1 VIPSRNR
8 TFVEAKTTVTADFK
22 KAESIKLMN
31 EAGEKIHQSIKDGKE
46 LEEVGKE
53 NNLAVTNLGPFDSVG
68 GAIPGLANKANREDV
83 RTQALGLDVGAIS
96 ELITSSTDSSDLAS
110 EEAAFVVKLTGKNA
124 VSKDRFDAE
133 FAGYLKSARSAAASQ
148 SYFAWLRDE
157 TEKLF
162 KYSLKTYVDGEG
174 DIVKTY
180 VDGEGDI
187 VGDVGDGF
195 YKQGTTVTLIA
206 KPAAN
211 FVFKE
216 WSGALIINTG
226 SATNEVTVSSN
237 SSVTASFVPRDA
249 N

>member
-1 VIPSRNR
+1 
-8 TFVEAKTTVTADFK
+8 
-22 KAESIKLMN
+22 
-31 EAGEKIHQSIKDGKE
+31 
-46 LEEVGKE
+46 
-53 NNLAVTNLGPFDSVG
+53 
-68 GAIPGLANKANREDV
+68 
-83 RTQALGLDVGAIS
+83 
-96 ELITSSTDSSDLAS
+96 
-110 EEAAFVVKLTGKNA
+110 
-124 VSKDRFDAE
+124 DAE
-133 FAGYLKSARSAAASQ
+133 FAGSLKSARAAAASQ
-148 SYFAWLRDE
+148 SYIAWLRDE

-162 KYSLKTYVDGEG
+162 KYSL
-174 DIVKTY
+174 KTY